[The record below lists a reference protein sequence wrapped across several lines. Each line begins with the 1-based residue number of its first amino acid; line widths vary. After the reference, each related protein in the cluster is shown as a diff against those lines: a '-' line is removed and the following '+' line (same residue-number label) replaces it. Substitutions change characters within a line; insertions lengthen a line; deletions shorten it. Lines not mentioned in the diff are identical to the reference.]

1 MLFLSSATM
10 IPALLLLS
18 SLSFTSAATYTW
30 PSPQYDAIERLIF
43 QGMRSDGSSL
53 AAIVSPC
60 RKRTGTLA
68 SIAAEWLRFVS
79 VSISLILSL

>member
-10 IPALLLLS
+10 KPALLLLS
-18 SLSFTSAATYTW
+18 SLFFTSAAKYTW
-30 PSPQYDAIERLIF
+30 PSPQYDAVERLLF
-43 QGMRSDGSSL
+43 QGIRSDGSSL
-53 AAIVSPC
+53 ASLVSPC

-79 VSISLILSL
+79 VSVSLLSL